1 MKYLKL
7 FDSLDFKKIDTN
19 ILMDALCQLKD
30 GTYDVSINFSGS
42 KLRDYFNNIVSVELI
57 VNGLK
62 EENANK
68 YLDHVYQ
75 IAHQMLNNYYDE
87 TGNEVYLILYP
98 SALDNWDEEHLLE
111 FHLAPISEITKHHQV
126 FWLMRKKD
134 LYPNEV
140 NPSYKSLSE
149 SIRMKYLIKFNEQ
162 VLNNESSVILFTQEE
177 FDDIM
182 DVFQD
187 IVDEYNLRNFG
198 DEYVSMN
205 ALSQLPET
213 YIVKIVNTAE
223 NYMTDITKGR
233 YIDII
238 IYTHD
243 EEMRQDIDKL
253 ILRYNQMGYNAKI
266 DFFFKFHGLNKISI
280 EIRK

>member
-1 MKYLKL
+1 
-7 FDSLDFKKIDTN
+7 
-19 ILMDALCQLKD
+19 
-30 GTYDVSINFSGS
+30 
-42 KLRDYFNNIVSVELI
+42 
-57 VNGLK
+57 
-62 EENANK
+62 
-68 YLDHVYQ
+68 
-75 IAHQMLNNYYDE
+75 
-87 TGNEVYLILYP
+87 
-98 SALDNWDEEHLLE
+98 
-111 FHLAPISEITKHHQV
+111 
-126 FWLMRKKD
+126 
-134 LYPNEV
+134 
-140 NPSYKSLSE
+140 
-149 SIRMKYLIKFNEQ
+149 MKYLIKFNEQ

-187 IVDEYNLRNFG
+187 IIDEYNLRNFG

-223 NYMTDITKGR
+223 NYITDITKGR

-253 ILRYNQMGYNAKI
+253 ILRYNQIGYNAKI

>member
-7 FDSLDFKKIDTN
+7 FDSLDSKKIDTN
-19 ILMDALCQLKD
+19 ILMDGLCQLKD
-30 GTYDVSINFSGS
+30 GTYDVIINFFGS
-42 KLRDYFNNIVSVELI
+42 RLRDYFNNIVSVELI

-149 SIRMKYLIKFNEQ
+149 SVNSGPVSEI
-162 VLNNESSVILFTQEE
+162 FTVDEIE
-177 FDDIM
+177 DICE
-182 DVFQD
+182 VFRND
-187 IVDEYNLRNFG
+187 IVDEYNLTLIKGYRLG
-198 DEYVSMN
+198 SKDICYKIN
-205 ALSQLPET
+205 AWDGRGLFLGHNIDSIDRT
-213 YIVKIVNTAE
+213 YIMALQIVIHGLLNI
-223 NYMTDITKGR
+223 DDLDKFK
-233 YIDII
+233 IDI
-238 IYTHD
+238 
-243 EEMRQDIDKL
+243 DIFQKQL
-253 ILRYNQMGYNAKI
+253 KNMGFSVSN
-266 DFFFKFHGLNKISI
+266 NISTI
-280 EIRK
+280 NGANGYSIHIARV